1 MTDREDRFIPLKGDD
16 AQPRAPYIGPRVRR
30 GAPARALSA
39 SALTDNLRGAP
50 RRTR

>member
-30 GAPARALSA
+30 GACALSA